1 MFTPNTYLFLPLIY
15 LVWSDDLLTADEFS
29 ILSGFIQNQ
38 RWLSDEEKLFLES
51 HLNLASPPSRSL
63 LNRWKNELGKVILKN
78 PNLTTLFDLQLK
90 VANNDSASQ
99 YRENFEV
106 LEQNKQWAKIKLQY
120 DNYEGWVDSKQ
131 FQIITKSEYDLLS
144 EEPIVLNSDLIE
156 YITTPNNSLMTIPL
170 GASLSFL
177 NHKEINVDNYEF
189 EGTKISGIKPKS
201 NLINTSFMYLNA
213 PYLWGGKTP
222 FGIDC
227 SGFTQMVYKLNGY
240 YLSRDAS
247 QQAVQGEALSFIEES
262 EPGDLAFFDNEEGK
276 IIHVGI
282 IMDDNY
288 IIHASGKVRIDRL
301 DHLGIYN
308 ADLNRHT
315 HKLRVIKKII

>member
-1 MFTPNTYLFLPLIY
+1 MFAIC
-15 LVWSDDLLTADEFS
+15 
-29 ILSGFIQNQ
+29 
-38 RWLSDEEKLFLES
+38 
-51 HLNLASPPSRSL
+51 NLAIIPLRAEPNDRSEIVSQVL
-63 LNRWKNELGKVILKN
+63 FGEHFEILEK
-78 PNLTTLFDLQLK
+78 Q
-90 VANNDSASQ
+90 
-99 YRENFEV
+99 
-106 LEQNKQWAKIKLQY
+106 KQWSKIKLHF

-131 FQIITKSEYDLLS
+131 YQLISKNSFELLS
-144 EEPIVLNSDLIE
+144 DDAVILNSDLVE
-156 YITTPNNSLMTIPL
+156 YVSNSNNTLIPITL

-177 NHKEINVDNYEF
+177 NHSEINIKNFDF
-189 EGTKISGIKPKS
+189 EGLKVSGIKSK
-201 NLINTSFMYLNA
+201 NNIINTAFLYLNA

-240 YLSRDAS
+240 NLLRDAS
-247 QQAVQGEALSFIEES
+247 QQSSQGEALSFIEES

-282 IMDDNY
+282 IMEDNY

-308 ADLNRHT
+308 AQDNRHT
-315 HKLRVIKKII
+315 HRLRVIKKII

>member
-1 MFTPNTYLFLPLIY
+1 MFGIC
-15 LVWSDDLLTADEFS
+15 
-29 ILSGFIQNQ
+29 
-38 RWLSDEEKLFLES
+38 
-51 HLNLASPPSRSL
+51 NLAIIPLRAEASDRS
-63 LNRWKNELGKVILKN
+63 EIVSQV
-78 PNLTTLFDLQLK
+78 LFGEHFK
-90 VANNDSASQ
+90 
-99 YRENFEV
+99 V
-106 LEQNKQWAKIKLQY
+106 LETLKQWAKVTLQY
-120 DNYEGWVDSKQ
+120 DGYEGWIDVKQ
-131 FQIITKSEYDLLS
+131 FQAISEDQYNQLS
-144 EEPIVLNSDLIE
+144 EDAIILNSDLVE
-156 YITTPNNSLMTIPL
+156 YITSTNNLLMPIPL

-177 NHKEINVDNYEF
+177 NHTDINVSGFDF
-189 EGTKISGIKPKS
+189 EGMRISGVKPKS

-240 YLSRDAS
+240 HLLRDAS
-247 QQAVQGEALSFIEES
+247 QQAKEGEALSFIEES

-288 IIHASGKVRIDRL
+288 IIHSSGKVRIDRL

-308 ADLNRHT
+308 AETNRHT
-315 HKLRVIKKII
+315 HKLRVIKKMI

>member
-1 MFTPNTYLFLPLIY
+1 MFGICNLSIIPLRIEPNDKSEIVSQVLFG
-15 LVWSDDLLTADEFS
+15 E
-29 ILSGFIQNQ
+29 
-38 RWLSDEEKLFLES
+38 
-51 HLNLASPPSRSL
+51 H
-63 LNRWKNELGKVILKN
+63 
-78 PNLTTLFDLQLK
+78 
-90 VANNDSASQ
+90 
-99 YRENFEV
+99 FEI
-106 LEQNKQWAKIKLQY
+106 LEQTKQWIKIKLHY
-120 DNYEGWVDSKQ
+120 DGYQGWIDVKQ
-131 FQIITKSEYDLLS
+131 FRCISEQAFQKLS
-144 EEPIVLNSDLIE
+144 DDAIVLNSDLIE
-156 YITTPNNSLMTIPL
+156 YITAPNNFLMPIPL

-177 NHKEINVDNYEF
+177 NQDEINTNQYDF
-189 EGTKISGIKPKS
+189 EGMKICGIKPKS
-201 NLINTSFMYLNA
+201 NLINTSFMYLNS

-240 YLSRDAS
+240 HLQRDAA
-247 QQAVQGEALSFIEES
+247 QQSTQGEALSFIEES

-308 ADLNRHT
+308 AEENKHT
-315 HKLRVIKKII
+315 HRLRVIKKII